1 MSKSRVSLVSMAAWI
16 VAAGL
21 CVAQQPAFKRTELQR
36 GDLSASGR
44 EGVQALAEF
53 PPGVAAGKH
62 THPGEEMG
70 YVLDGTF
77 RIEIDGQPAV
87 TKKTGEVFLVPA
99 GRPHNATN
107 VGSAAAR
114 ILATYIVEKGKPLA
128 TPGSVIWWTKPET
141 KAGPVD

>member
-1 MSKSRVSLVSMAAWI
+1 MSMSKSRVSVVSMAAWI

-44 EGVQALAEF
+44 EGVQALADF
-53 PPGVAAGKH
+53 PPGAAAGKH

-128 TPGSVIWWTKPET
+128 TPVP
-141 KAGPVD
+141 